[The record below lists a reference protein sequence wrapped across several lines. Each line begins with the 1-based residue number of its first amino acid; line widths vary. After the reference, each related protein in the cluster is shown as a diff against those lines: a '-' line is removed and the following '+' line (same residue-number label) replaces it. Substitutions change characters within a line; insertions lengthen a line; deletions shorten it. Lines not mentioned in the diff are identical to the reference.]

1 MDTVSSELPGEV
13 NSNEALNATVH
24 GIVLVRIREHIL
36 AVSRVKALDV
46 REVEEFEALLLR
58 YLVGVVAV
66 QNSHVQRALEGM
78 REAVVDG
85 VSKDLLFLKSLIED
99 RSIILVEEIQ
109 YLLLQVLRGD
119 CSDGSAKRLVD
130 SKYIIVG
137 WLRIEPGSG
146 QLATHLN
153 LRRHVECEDP
163 SGMPLVVDRYL
174 LDDANHIGEGRC

>member
-13 NSNEALNATVH
+13 KSNEALNATVH

-85 VSKDLLFLKSLIED
+85 VSKDLLFLEGLIED
-99 RSIILVEEIQ
+99 RSLILVEEIQ
-109 YLLLQVLRGD
+109 
-119 CSDGSAKRLVD
+119 
-130 SKYIIVG
+130 
-137 WLRIEPGSG
+137 
-146 QLATHLN
+146 
-153 LRRHVECEDP
+153 
-163 SGMPLVVDRYL
+163 
-174 LDDANHIGEGRC
+174 